1 MKATDFR
8 RIALSLEA
16 AVEGSHM
23 GVSEFRVGGRTFATL
38 ASEDQGYGTL
48 MLTPEQ
54 QAEFVRK
61 LPEVFLPMH
70 GGWGRMG
77 MTRIRLAQANE
88 DVLAGPLRTAR
99 MKATLTRTVLAPR
112 HLAGVSVGRCRSV
125 PGLARNAR
133 PEHRCDVEYRTATH
147 HLRTTQVDPE
157 PLFAGQVTQIGTELD
172 DLARL
177 FFHGMVNSI
186 DNGIRL
192 CLSKSFFEHVAEGLH
207 VGLLLEV
214 CPIFAGQG

>member
-1 MKATDFR
+1 
-8 RIALSLEA
+8 
-16 AVEGSHM
+16 
-23 GVSEFRVGGRTFATL
+23 
-38 ASEDQGYGTL
+38 
-48 MLTPEQ
+48 
-54 QAEFVRK
+54 
-61 LPEVFLPMH
+61 
-70 GGWGRMG
+70 

-88 DVLAGPLRTAR
+88 DVLACPLRTAW
-99 MKATLTRTVLAPR
+99 MKACPDTNRTCTPALGRSFRRPLQIGARSCEKRKAGAPLR
-112 HLAGVSVGRCRSV
+112 RAG
-125 PGLARNAR
+125 
-133 PEHRCDVEYRTATH
+133 EEYQTATH

-172 DLARL
+172 DLAHP

-192 CLSKSFFEHVAEGLH
+192 RLSKSFFEHVAEGLH